1 MPPHLVEHPEQGIK
15 CLHNLRIPMEDDIRL
30 AADLYAPLD
39 ATLDGSDPLPV
50 VMEYIPYRKD
60 DVGMPDDSRWYGYL
74 PRHGYLVLRV
84 DCRGTGASEGI
95 TGDEYTLREQRDGH
109 DAIEWCAAQPW
120 CDGHVNMIGISYG
133 GFTSLQVA
141 SHAPPH
147 LTSIVPIDFTDDRY
161 TDDCHYRGGHAR
173 MLLDPGYYGAFMVAF
188 NALPPAPARSLSNWA
203 EIWEEHLA
211 GDEPYVLEWLRH
223 QTDGPYWRNGSVGDI
238 ADQIRCPVFMIG
250 GWRDGYPNP
259 PLRLFESL
267 SVPRRM
273 LIGPWDHAL
282 PNIAAPGPRIDFLAE
297 VVRWLDHWCR
307 GADTGVLDEP
317 PVVVYMQRYDPPD
330 PDRLESSGDWRAE
343 RSWPPAGL
351 AERTLLLDDEGR
363 LGEAPGAEGTD
374 SLTYEPGVGMQAGLH
389 SIGQLLSLPGD
400 QRPDEAFSRV
410 YTSAPLAEPVVVL
423 GRARAE
429 LRLETTA
436 RVLGFAVSLCDV
448 APDGTSA
455 LVAKGMRNATRRASL
470 SEPEPVEPGA
480 PFDLSIEIDA
490 TGWIFEPG
498 HRIRLAVANADF
510 PNVWPTPETATSG
523 IHRGGASRLVLPVVP
538 LEGPVAPPEFAP
550 SPVAVSRKSS
560 LHPRPSFRAVRDALT
575 GHARFELD
583 YAQPRGGAGE
593 VSIFSAAAEV
603 DPHDPASASV
613 RGTCR
618 VERHYGAL
626 TVSAHSQVVVQGS
639 ASDFHVVI
647 DVETLVN
654 GLPHF
659 TRRWVETIPRTLL

>member
-1 MPPHLVEHPEQGIK
+1 MPPHVVEHHAQGIK
-15 CLHNLRIPMEDDIRL
+15 CLHNLRIPMEDGIRL
-30 AADLYAPLD
+30 AADLYAPLA

-60 DVGMPDDSRWYGYL
+60 DVGVPHDSHWYGYL
-74 PRHGYLVLRV
+74 PRHGYLFLRV

-109 DAIEWCAAQPW
+109 DVVEWCAAQPW

-173 MLLDPGYYGAFMVAF
+173 MLLDPGFYGAFMVAF
-188 NALPPAPARSLSNWA
+188 NALPPAPAPSLSNWA

-238 ADQIRCPVFMIG
+238 VDRIRCPVFLIG

-259 PLRLFESL
+259 PLRLFERL
-267 SVPRRM
+267 STPRRL
-273 LIGPWDHAL
+273 LIGPWDHAVPSMSL
-282 PNIAAPGPRIDFLAE
+282 PGPRIDYLAE

-307 GADTGVLDEP
+307 DDDTGVLDEP
-317 PVVVYMQRYDPPD
+317 PVVVYMQRFDPPD
-330 PDRLESSGDWRAE
+330 PDRLDSSGEWRAE

-351 AERTLLLDDEGR
+351 EERTLLLDDDGR
-363 LGEAPGAEGTD
+363 LAETPGAAGVD
-374 SLTYEPGVGMQAGLH
+374 VLRYEPAVGMQAGLH

-410 YTSAPLAEPVVVL
+410 YTSAPLDEAVAVL

-429 LRLETTA
+429 LRVETSA
-436 RVLGFAVSLCDV
+436 SVLGFAVSLCDV

-470 SEPEPVEPGA
+470 TEPEPIEPGA
-480 PFDLSIEIDA
+480 PFDLPIELDA

-523 IHRGGASRLVLPVVP
+523 IHRGGASRVALPVVP
-538 LEGPVAPPEFAP
+538 LESPVAPPAFAP
-550 SPVAVSRKSS
+550 SPVAVTRKSS

-575 GHARFELD
+575 GHARFELE
-583 YAQPRGGAGE
+583 YAQPRGDLSEAWT
-593 VSIFSAAAEV
+593 FSAAAEV
-603 DPHDPASASV
+603 DPRDPASASV

-618 VERHYGAL
+618 VERRYGAL
-626 TVSAHSQVVVQGS
+626 TVDARAQVIVQGS
-639 ASDFHVVI
+639 ASDFHVVV
-647 DVETLVN
+647 DAEAFVN
-654 GLPHF
+654 GHGHF
-659 TRRWVETIPRTLL
+659 ARRWVETIPRTLL